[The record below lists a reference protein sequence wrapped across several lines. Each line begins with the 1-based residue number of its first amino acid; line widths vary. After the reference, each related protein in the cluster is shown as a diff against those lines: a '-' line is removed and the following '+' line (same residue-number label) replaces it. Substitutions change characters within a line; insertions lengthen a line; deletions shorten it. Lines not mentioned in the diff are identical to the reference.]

1 MSDTPPASRRQRARN
16 PARFDR
22 SLDGAILSAVLEG
35 LADRGYDQ
43 MSMDDVASRARVGKA
58 AIYRRWPSKAA
69 VVADAIAHWRRG
81 LGSVQ
86 PPNTGSL
93 RGDIDALAAAVPDL
107 DEAEVGMMKVVIGV
121 ATAATHDPVLAA
133 ALDELVLSQPRR
145 MIGVVLDNAVARGE
159 IPAGRDLALIG
170 DAALGIEHP
179 AGDHGPADR
188 SSLRPA
194 RPRGS
199 DPPAGDAGRPKTRGS
214 CALKLR
220 GAQSP
225 HTELDSSV

>member
-1 MSDTPPASRRQRARN
+1 MSDTSRRKRARN

-35 LADRGYDQ
+35 LAERGYDQ
-43 MSMDDVASRARVGKA
+43 MSMDDVATRARVGKA
-58 AIYRRWPSKAA
+58 AIYRRWPSKAV

-93 RGDIDALAAAVPDL
+93 RGDIDALAVAVPDL
-107 DEAEVGMMKVVIGV
+107 NEAEVGTMKVVIGL

-170 DAALGIEHP
+170 DAALGLNILRAITGRPIDRVFIRRVLEDLILP
-179 AGDHGPADR
+179 LATAPADR
-188 SSLRPA
+188 
-194 RPRGS
+194 
-199 DPPAGDAGRPKTRGS
+199 
-214 CALKLR
+214 
-220 GAQSP
+220 
-225 HTELDSSV
+225 

>member
-1 MSDTPPASRRQRARN
+1 MSNTSRRKRTRN

-35 LADRGYDQ
+35 LAERGYDR
-43 MSMDDVASRARVGKA
+43 MSMDDVATRARVGKA
-58 AIYRRWPSKAA
+58 AIYRRWPSKAV

-93 RGDIDALAAAVPDL
+93 RGDIDALAVAVPDL
-107 DEAEVGMMKVVIGV
+107 NDAEVGTMKVVIGV

-170 DAALGIEHP
+170 DAALGLNILRAITGRPIDRVFIRRVLEDLILP
-179 AGDHGPADR
+179 LATAPADR
-188 SSLRPA
+188 
-194 RPRGS
+194 
-199 DPPAGDAGRPKTRGS
+199 
-214 CALKLR
+214 
-220 GAQSP
+220 
-225 HTELDSSV
+225 

>member
-1 MSDTPPASRRQRARN
+1 MSDTSRRKRTRN

-35 LADRGYDQ
+35 LAERGYDR
-43 MSMDDVASRARVGKA
+43 MSMDDVATRARVGKA
-58 AIYRRWPSKAA
+58 AIYRRWPSKAV

-93 RGDIDALAAAVPDL
+93 RGDIDALAVAVPDL
-107 DEAEVGMMKVVIGV
+107 NEAEVGTMKVVIGV

-170 DAALGIEHP
+170 EAALGLNILRAITGRPIDRVFIRRVLEDLILP
-179 AGDHGPADR
+179 LATAPADR
-188 SSLRPA
+188 
-194 RPRGS
+194 
-199 DPPAGDAGRPKTRGS
+199 
-214 CALKLR
+214 
-220 GAQSP
+220 
-225 HTELDSSV
+225 

>member
-1 MSDTPPASRRQRARN
+1 MSDTSRRKRTRN

-35 LADRGYDQ
+35 LAERGYDR
-43 MSMDDVASRARVGKA
+43 MSMDDVATRARVGKA
-58 AIYRRWPSKAA
+58 AIYRRWPAKAV

-93 RGDIDALAAAVPDL
+93 RGDIDALAVAVPDL
-107 DEAEVGMMKVVIGV
+107 NEAEVGTMKVVIGV

-170 DAALGIEHP
+170 DAALGLNILRAITGRPIDRVFIRRVLEDLVLP
-179 AGDHGPADR
+179 LATAPADR
-188 SSLRPA
+188 
-194 RPRGS
+194 
-199 DPPAGDAGRPKTRGS
+199 
-214 CALKLR
+214 
-220 GAQSP
+220 
-225 HTELDSSV
+225 

>member
-1 MSDTPPASRRQRARN
+1 MSGTSRRKRTRN

-35 LADRGYDQ
+35 LAERGYDR
-43 MSMDDVASRARVGKA
+43 MSMDDVATRARVGKA
-58 AIYRRWPSKAA
+58 AIYRRWPSKAV

-81 LGSVQ
+81 LGAVQ

-93 RGDIDALAAAVPDL
+93 RGAIDALAVAVPDL
-107 DEAEVGMMKVVIGV
+107 NDAEVGTMKVVIGV

-170 DAALGIEHP
+170 DAALGLNILRAITGRPIDRVFIRRVLEDLILP
-179 AGDHGPADR
+179 LATAPADR
-188 SSLRPA
+188 
-194 RPRGS
+194 
-199 DPPAGDAGRPKTRGS
+199 
-214 CALKLR
+214 
-220 GAQSP
+220 
-225 HTELDSSV
+225 

>member
-1 MSDTPPASRRQRARN
+1 MSGTSRRKRTRN

-35 LADRGYDQ
+35 LAERGYDR
-43 MSMDDVASRARVGKA
+43 MSMDDVATRARVGKA
-58 AIYRRWPSKAA
+58 AIYRRWPSKAV

-93 RGDIDALAAAVPDL
+93 RGDIDALAVAVPDL
-107 DEAEVGMMKVVIGV
+107 NEAEVGTMKVVIGV

-170 DAALGIEHP
+170 DAALGLNILRAITGRPIDRVFIRRVLEDLILP
-179 AGDHGPADR
+179 LATAPADR
-188 SSLRPA
+188 
-194 RPRGS
+194 
-199 DPPAGDAGRPKTRGS
+199 
-214 CALKLR
+214 
-220 GAQSP
+220 
-225 HTELDSSV
+225 

>member
-1 MSDTPPASRRQRARN
+1 MSDTSRRKRTRN

-35 LADRGYDQ
+35 LAERGYDR
-43 MSMDDVASRARVGKA
+43 MSMDDVATRARVGKA
-58 AIYRRWPSKAA
+58 AIYRRWPSKAV

-93 RGDIDALAAAVPDL
+93 RGDIDALAVAVPDL
-107 DEAEVGMMKVVIGV
+107 NEAEVGTMKVVIGV

-170 DAALGIEHP
+170 DAALGLNILRAITGRPIDRVFIRRVLEDLVLP
-179 AGDHGPADR
+179 LATAPADR
-188 SSLRPA
+188 
-194 RPRGS
+194 
-199 DPPAGDAGRPKTRGS
+199 
-214 CALKLR
+214 
-220 GAQSP
+220 
-225 HTELDSSV
+225 

>member
-1 MSDTPPASRRQRARN
+1 MSGTSRRKRTRN

-35 LADRGYDQ
+35 LAERGYDR
-43 MSMDDVASRARVGKA
+43 MSMDDVATRARVGKA
-58 AIYRRWPSKAA
+58 AIYRRWPSKAV

-93 RGDIDALAAAVPDL
+93 RGDIDALAVAVPDL
-107 DEAEVGMMKVVIGV
+107 NDAEVGTMKVVIGV

-170 DAALGIEHP
+170 DAALGLNILRAITGRPIDRVFIRRVLEDLILP
-179 AGDHGPADR
+179 LATAPADR
-188 SSLRPA
+188 
-194 RPRGS
+194 
-199 DPPAGDAGRPKTRGS
+199 
-214 CALKLR
+214 
-220 GAQSP
+220 
-225 HTELDSSV
+225 

>member
-1 MSDTPPASRRQRARN
+1 MSDTSRRKRTRN

-35 LADRGYDQ
+35 LAERGYDR
-43 MSMDDVASRARVGKA
+43 MSMDDVATRARVGKA
-58 AIYRRWPSKAA
+58 AIYRRWPSKAV

-93 RGDIDALAAAVPDL
+93 RGDIDALAVAVPDL
-107 DEAEVGMMKVVIGV
+107 NEAEVGTMKVVIGV

-159 IPAGRDLALIG
+159 IPAVRDLALIG
-170 DAALGIEHP
+170 DAALGLNILRAITGRPIDRVFIRRVLEDLILP
-179 AGDHGPADR
+179 LATAPADR
-188 SSLRPA
+188 
-194 RPRGS
+194 
-199 DPPAGDAGRPKTRGS
+199 
-214 CALKLR
+214 
-220 GAQSP
+220 
-225 HTELDSSV
+225 

>member
-1 MSDTPPASRRQRARN
+1 MSDTSRRKRARN

-35 LADRGYDQ
+35 LAERGYDQ
-43 MSMDDVASRARVGKA
+43 MSMDDVATRARVGKA
-58 AIYRRWPSKAA
+58 AIYRRWPSKAV

-93 RGDIDALAAAVPDL
+93 RGDIDALAVAVPDL
-107 DEAEVGMMKVVIGV
+107 NDAEVGTMKVVIGV

-170 DAALGIEHP
+170 DAALGLNILRAITGRPIDRVFIRRVLEDLILP
-179 AGDHGPADR
+179 LATAPADR
-188 SSLRPA
+188 
-194 RPRGS
+194 
-199 DPPAGDAGRPKTRGS
+199 
-214 CALKLR
+214 
-220 GAQSP
+220 
-225 HTELDSSV
+225 

>member
-1 MSDTPPASRRQRARN
+1 MSDTSRRKRTRN

-35 LADRGYDQ
+35 LAARGYDR
-43 MSMDDVASRARVGKA
+43 MSMDDVATRARVGKA
-58 AIYRRWPSKAA
+58 AIYRRWPSKAV

-93 RGDIDALAAAVPDL
+93 RGDIDALAVAVPDL
-107 DEAEVGMMKVVIGV
+107 NEAEVGTMKVVIGV

-170 DAALGIEHP
+170 DAALGLNILRAITGRPIDRVFIRRVLEDLILP
-179 AGDHGPADR
+179 LATAPADR
-188 SSLRPA
+188 
-194 RPRGS
+194 
-199 DPPAGDAGRPKTRGS
+199 
-214 CALKLR
+214 
-220 GAQSP
+220 
-225 HTELDSSV
+225 